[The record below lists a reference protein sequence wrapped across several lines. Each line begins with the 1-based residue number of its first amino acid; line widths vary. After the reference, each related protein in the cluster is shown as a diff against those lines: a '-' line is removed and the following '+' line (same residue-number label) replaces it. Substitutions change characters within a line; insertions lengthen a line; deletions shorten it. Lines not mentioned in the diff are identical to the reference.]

1 MTSVSDD
8 IPYYIYKTTMK
19 KIILFLCACTLGFVS
34 CSDDN
39 EEDAPSAVKEK
50 FIGTYLGTANSVP
63 TWHRTDT
70 LKNVSYATVDGS
82 KIVVQQFP
90 VAGVVD
96 SIFGKG
102 TAAAQGITTQ
112 SLNISYKMYNADASY
127 YPINYT
133 PEALTFS
140 VPTASGTHTV
150 KMQFATNNSSDA
162 LLWYYPSTNK
172 LEMWLQTS
180 SITVDNERVTHTATY
195 PDSTVSVNFRF
206 PITLLKQ

>member
-1 MTSVSDD
+1 
-8 IPYYIYKTTMK
+8 MK
-19 KIILFLCACTLGFVS
+19 KIILLLCVCTFAFAS
-34 CSDDN
+34 CSDDS
-39 EEDAPSAVKEK
+39 EDNVPSAVKEN
-50 FIGTYLGTANSVP
+50 FIGTYLGSANSVP
-63 TWHRTDT
+63 TWNRTDT
-70 LKNVSYATVDGS
+70 LKNVSYATVDAG
-82 KIVVQQFP
+82 KIVVQQLP

-102 TAAAQGITTQ
+102 TAEAQGIWTQ
-112 SLNISYKMYNADASY
+112 PLNISYKMYNADAAY

-133 PEALTFS
+133 PEAVSFTVS
-140 VPTASGTHTV
+140 TASGTHTV

-180 SITVDNERVTHTATY
+180 SITVDGSRVTSTAAY
-195 PDSTVSVNFRF
+195 PDSTVTVNFRF